1 MKSYTWD
8 CKYQRLLLFHQKN
21 TSEQHRFFV
30 YRIRSRKKINKKQK
44 TWKWR
49 RFFSHRNFVK
59 KVRRRSKIV
68 DFSAMKITSK
78 KVRQNDINFSPI
90 KIISKRYVEMTWKFG
105 NIYFSIYRCISIDID
120 ICLLDGL
127 SHTFWTSKTIIYLN
141 MILFLKWQQL

>member
-120 ICLLDGL
+120 MCLLDGL
-127 SHTFWTSKTIIYLN
+127 SHNFWTSKTIIYLN

>member
-30 YRIRSRKKINKKQK
+30 YRIRSRKKIKKKQK
-44 TWKWR
+44 TSKWR

-141 MILFLKWQQL
+141 MTLFLKWQQL